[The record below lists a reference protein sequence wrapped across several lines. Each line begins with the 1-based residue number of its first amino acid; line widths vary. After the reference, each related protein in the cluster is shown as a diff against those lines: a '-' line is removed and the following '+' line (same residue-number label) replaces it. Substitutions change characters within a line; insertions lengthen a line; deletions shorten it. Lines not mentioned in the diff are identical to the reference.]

1 MAPGEFY
8 HLFNHAN
15 GWENVFI
22 EEKNYSF
29 FLQKLAKHITPV
41 CRIYA
46 YCLMKNH
53 FHLLVQVR
61 QPGELRLLFGKD
73 KEGRELNDK
82 KLVLKVSKAYANFF
96 SSYTLAFNKVYKRMG
111 SLFIPNMKTELIN
124 SDDYFRNAV
133 LYIHGN
139 PVHHK
144 FVRTIEE
151 WEHSSYKIFLSNR
164 DTRLERDY
172 VLKVFGGLDNF
183 IALHHQ
189 QLDFGNR
196 WAEE

>member
-29 FLQKLAKHITPV
+29 FLKRLSHHVLPV

-53 FHLLVQVR
+53 FHFLIRIR
-61 QPGELRLLFGKD
+61 QPDELRLLWG
-73 KEGRELNDK
+73 NDK
-82 KLVLKVSKAYANFF
+82 DGNNLGEKKLTLKISKAFANFF

-111 SLFIPNMKTELIN
+111 SLFIPNMKTELVN
-124 SDDYFRNAV
+124 SDEYFRNAV
-133 LYIHGN
+133 LYIHRN

-144 FVRTIEE
+144 FVKSFED
-151 WEHSSYKIFLSNR
+151 WEHSSYKIFLS
-164 DTRLERDY
+164 DKETRIERDY
-172 VLKVFGGLDNF
+172 VLKIFGGLDSF
-183 IALHHQ
+183 IKLHQ
-189 QLDFGNR
+189 QQLESGNK